1 MTLSNKT
8 DTALKTARKG
18 LTEYFKRAVNA
29 GRIAYT
35 QAQQALA
42 ETLANIESWLR
53 EERLDTLSPNLR
65 KTIFRYIEKDRWSE
79 LVNAFHREL
88 HFGTAG
94 IRGLMAFDRASIV
107 KLQQDGLDADI
118 LKGPNTLND
127 IVLLKTTA
135 GAAGY
140 GLKKGFTKAVV
151 GYDSRVRGFD
161 FARRVAEL
169 LLAYDYTVF
178 FFDAPCPYP
187 ELTFAIPHESIRAD
201 MGILIS
207 ASHNDY
213 RYNGYK
219 LSCANGSQFD
229 PREREEM
236 YEQYICRVK
245 IKDIPDPVSFHN
257 AKPGRL
263 RFLGGD
269 RPVAGFDYTDRE
281 NHIINMHDKYLE
293 QIKSFLVIDNPAETK
308 PGATGLSIAYC
319 PFHGAGYKLFPKI
332 LSEVGFTDIKSVNG
346 HRSKM
351 GLNELNGLFP
361 AFKSDPGYEQQ
372 PDPGDPRA
380 AETALRAFRED
391 YPDEYDRMDI
401 LIGTDP
407 DADRCALT
415 VRVPE
420 NQKHI
425 YGHQDYYLLPADDMW
440 TLIIWYRIHR
450 QLEKNGY
457 LPDAER
463 KFITLSHTT
472 TDSLAFLARKY
483 GVGVV
488 KSWVG
493 FASMAAAARDIW
505 ENRAG
510 ELKNLR
516 GGHDNRYRDL
526 CHPYVCEC
534 FEMDNGKRSIN
545 IGIMEQSNGFSI
557 LGGPPPDDRSL
568 GCGGHVR
575 DKDGTLAGLLLAEIA
590 AWAKSRNMTLI
601 ELLDKYIYL
610 DPDIGLFMTFY
621 EPDPLDGEYPG
632 IEGDRMKK
640 EILQKALSLA
650 ARADEGN
657 LKLAGFD
664 VQASSVYRTG
674 KYDRL
679 YPPEKDFEFPDEGIR
694 LYLDDSRLQ
703 HVTIRPSGTSNSL
716 RFHVQ
721 LCARPTA
728 SNLPATKEKIRT
740 QGQMLL
746 DELRERLEAPR
757 Q

>member
-1 MTLSNKT
+1 MRTNEAVKS
-8 DTALKTARKG
+8 ARKG
-18 LTEYFKRAVNA
+18 LSEYFKRVGEN
-29 GRIAYT
+29 GQIDTVRM
-35 QAQQALA
+35 QPALA
-42 ETLANIESWLR
+42 ETLANLETWLR
-53 EERLDTLSPNLR
+53 EEKLDTLSPNLR
-65 KTIFRYIEKDRWSE
+65 KTIIRYIEKERWAE
-79 LVNAFHREL
+79 LVNAFRREL
-88 HFGTAG
+88 RFGTAG
-94 IRGLMAFDRASIV
+94 IRGLMAFDRDSII
-107 KLQQDGLDADI
+107 KLQKDGLDAAI

-135 GAAGY
+135 GAAAY
-140 GLKKGFTKAVV
+140 GLKKGFSKVVV
-151 GYDSRVRGFD
+151 GYDSRVRGVD

-169 LLAYDYTVF
+169 LLAFDYTVY

-187 ELTFAIPHESIRAD
+187 ELTFAVPHETIRAD
-201 MGILIS
+201 IGILIS

-219 LSCANGSQFD
+219 LSGANGSQFD

-236 YEQYICRVK
+236 YEQYISRVK
-245 IKDIPDPVSFHN
+245 MKDIPEPVSFD
-257 AKPGRL
+257 AAGSDRL
-263 RFLGGD
+263 CFLGGD
-269 RPVAGFDYTDRE
+269 RPIEGFDYAGRE
-281 NHIINMHDKYLE
+281 NFIINFHEKYLE
-293 QIKSFLVIDNPAETK
+293 QIKSFLVSKNPAAGE
-308 PGATGLSIAYC
+308 PGLSIAYC
-319 PFHGAGYKLFPKI
+319 PYHGAGYRLFPRI
-332 LSEVGFTDIKSVNG
+332 LREVGFTKVKSVNG
-346 HRSKM
+346 HRSRL
-351 GLNELNGLFP
+351 GLNQLNGLFP
-361 AFKSDPGYEQQ
+361 AFTSDPGREQQ

-380 AETALRAFRED
+380 AEIALRALRED
-391 YPDEYDRMDI
+391 YPDGYDDTDI

-415 VRVPE
+415 VRIPE
-420 NQKHI
+420 NQKRI
-425 YGHQDYYLLPADDMW
+425 YDHRDYYLLPADDMW

-450 QLEKNGY
+450 ELEKYGH
-457 LPDAER
+457 LPEAEK

-472 TDSLAFLARKY
+472 TDSLTFLARKY

-505 ENRAG
+505 ENKVG
-510 ELKNLR
+510 ELKNLK
-516 GGHDNRYRDL
+516 GGRDNRYRDL

-534 FEMDNGKRSIN
+534 LGMDNGQRSIN

-557 LGGPPPDDRSL
+557 LGGPPPDERSL

-590 AWAKSRNMTLI
+590 AWAKARKMTLI

-632 IEGDRMKK
+632 IEGDRLKK
-640 EILQKALSLA
+640 KILKKALELA
-650 ARADEGN
+650 SQADRGRLE
-657 LKLAGFD
+657 LASFKFT
-664 VQASSVYRTG
+664 ASDVYRTG

-679 YPPEKDFEFPDEGIR
+679 YPLEKDFQFPDEGIR
-694 LYLDDSRLQ
+694 LYLDESLRQ

-721 LCARPTA
+721 LYARPTA
-728 SNLPATKEKIRT
+728 SNLIEIKREMRARGKRI
-740 QGQMLL
+740 L
-746 DELRERLEAPR
+746 DKLREQLEIPR
-757 Q
+757 S